1 MEITVVGH
9 SSRNVE
15 PEVGVLHV
23 RVGFEGQDKQEV
35 VQRTRAV
42 AAAVTEF
49 AEQHASAEDRVVVD
63 ALRTYSWA
71 PTSTAG
77 EVMADRWNAGIDI
90 HVRAHRIAILQ
101 EIVDDVGTLAGTT
114 ISGVDWKLS
123 DGTRRKLRSEVIADA
138 VQDAVGRAKTI
149 AAASGA
155 GPVVIVEV
163 ADPGLLS
170 SAPGS
175 TPPLPAQPQ
184 MRSAA
189 AGAFGAEQAVS
200 LQPDTL
206 EISETVHARFRA

>member
-1 MEITVVGH
+1 M
-9 SSRNVE
+9 RC
-15 PEVGVLHV
+15 
-23 RVGFEGQDKQEV
+23 
-35 VQRTRAV
+35 
-42 AAAVTEF
+42 
-49 AEQHASAEDRVVVD
+49 
-63 ALRTYSWA
+63 ALLWA